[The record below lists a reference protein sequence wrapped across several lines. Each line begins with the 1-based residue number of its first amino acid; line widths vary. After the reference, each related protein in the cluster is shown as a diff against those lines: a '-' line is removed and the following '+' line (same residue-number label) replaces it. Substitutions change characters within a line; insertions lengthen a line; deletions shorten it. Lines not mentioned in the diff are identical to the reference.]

1 MSRLAD
7 RFEPGFEWLIR
18 LSGWSAIFFVFCIF
32 IFIFKEGGPYLWNE
46 LQYESVEK
54 EYPAGGDAAA
64 EVLPA
69 VKLTELPYEVVEERL
84 LEDLNE
90 AGAEGRIEGFR
101 DVRLEIGER
110 VEVVVYLEPGTD
122 PEKGLAQ
129 ILEAH
134 PLRQDSSHITEFFTG
149 MEWKPESEKV
159 RKFGIVKLLIGTLS
173 VTFLAIFFAVPFSLG
188 AAVYIS
194 EFCTGKVR
202 EVLKILIELLAA
214 IPSVVWGFIG
224 YTILNTT
231 IMSVTGRD
239 DGLNLLNGGI
249 VLALMSAPIMVSLA
263 EDALKAVPDSYREAA
278 LALGA
283 SRWQTV
289 YKVLLPAA
297 KNGILAAVLLGV
309 GRAIGETMAVLMVTG
324 HSLVI
329 PGSLFDS
336 VRTMTATIAAELG
349 EAVRGGGHY
358 RSLFLIGI
366 VLMLITMTVNLIAD
380 LVVKGFRGREHA

>member
-1 MSRLAD
+1 VSRLAD